1 LDASCTDT
9 AKARKLREFF
19 QKHGRIFI
27 VVDATAETVRV
38 PEYLKGDPAL
48 RLVLSVRMPQAISFN
63 DDALESELSFSGK
76 PFPCHIPMRYIW
88 ASYVPEQGL
97 DTGIL
102 WEADMP
108 DSVRAVVSAARKL
121 HESTSQ
127 DIAGTEHETAGG
139 NDASDTVPAKRR
151 IRHLRVVK

>member
-1 LDASCTDT
+1 MNTSCADA
-9 AKARKLREFF
+9 AKARKLHGFF

-27 VVDATAETVRV
+27 VVDATAEAVRV

-48 RLVLSVRMPQAISFN
+48 RLVLSVRMPQAIVFN
-63 DDALESELSFSGK
+63 DDALESDLSFSGK
-76 PFPCHIPMRYIW
+76 IFSCRIPMRCIW
-88 ASYVPEQGL
+88 AAYVPEQGL

-121 HESTSQ
+121 HEAASRDS
-127 DIAGTEHETAGG
+127 DDSP
-139 NDASDTVPAKRR
+139 DARPAKRQ